1 MDDKLS
7 FKRHIKNICR
17 RGKYK
22 LHALQRIRKYL
33 STDDAKTLCN
43 AFINTQFYYAPL
55 IWMSAGKLLISRV
68 QKKSIFRRYK
78 WFITHMTQ
86 LMMNFLSINSDVS
99 IHQKHL
105 YNLYNFNPH
114 FMQDYFKTNFSPY
127 DLRKGKTLHLP
138 LAHSTRHGINSLLFR
153 GSLLSNNLPREIKE
167 SLSTEEFKKRLKEH
181 GALRCSCVVCR

>member
-1 MDDKLS
+1 
-7 FKRHIKNICR
+7 
-17 RGKYK
+17 
-22 LHALQRIRKYL
+22 
-33 STDDAKTLCN
+33 
-43 AFINTQFYYAPL
+43 
-55 IWMSAGKLLISRV
+55 MSAGKLLISRV

-99 IHQKHL
+99 IHQRYLSFLVTEIFKSV
-105 YNLYNFNPH
+105 YNFNPH

-153 GSLLSNNLPREIKE
+153 GSLLWNNLPREIKE